1 MEFNFD
7 VISADAHVTSMNLRI
22 AREACVMA
30 AVGVSACAICASTVA
45 TAERRRLRSLSES
58 QASILKDLHTCITQR
73 LAAASGQ
80 ADKHVLSIN
89 ASSE

>member
-1 MEFNFD
+1 
-7 VISADAHVTSMNLRI
+7 
-22 AREACVMA
+22 MA

-45 TAERRRLRSLSES
+45 TAERRLRSLSES

>member
-45 TAERRRLRSLSES
+45 TAERRLRSLSES
-58 QASILKDLHTCITQR
+58 QAHTHTQR

-89 ASSE
+89 ALLNSCSLILS

>member
-45 TAERRRLRSLSES
+45 TAERRLRSLSES
-58 QASILKDLHTCITQR
+58 QASILKDLHSYMYNTATCRCQW
-73 LAAASGQ
+73 AG
-80 ADKHVLSIN
+80 
-89 ASSE
+89 